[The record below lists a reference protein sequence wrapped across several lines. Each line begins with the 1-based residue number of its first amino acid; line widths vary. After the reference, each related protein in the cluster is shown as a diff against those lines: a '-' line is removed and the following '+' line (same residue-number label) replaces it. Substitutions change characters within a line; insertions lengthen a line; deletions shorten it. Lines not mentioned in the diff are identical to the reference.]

1 MVGNRASDR
10 TEYAGAGTCTLFAR
24 RAVLDG
30 CSRFATQDAQRTA
43 DLSPLAAY
51 ELAIGFIQCP
61 ASFGERHDLLPA
73 TADPG
78 IGAEIAART
87 ARLCGNA
94 KPIEQR
100 LPALLDRVG
109 RSDALRFAGHGLEQS
124 IAVTIRK
131 RVAFRFERREHG
143 LHGTDLFVE
152 QTGQF
157 TVRDSF
163 A

>member
-1 MVGNRASDR
+1 MEDAASDR
-10 TEYAGAGTCTLFAR
+10 AEHARHGTGALFAR

-61 ASFGERHDLLPA
+61 AAFGERHDLLPA

-78 IGAEIAART
+78 IGAEIPART
-87 ARLCGNA
+87 ARLCGNTQL
-94 KPIEQR
+94 IEQR

-109 RSDALRFAGHGLEQS
+109 RGDALRFAGHGLEQG
-124 IAVTIRK
+124 IAVAIRK
-131 RVAFRFERREHG
+131 RVAFRFERREHR
-143 LHGTDLFVE
+143 LHGTDLLVE